1 MFSSTYLS
9 KQQIEAL
16 KHHKYSCEG
25 NSLLETYVF
34 QPFWNWL
41 ATKVPLWIAPNLITI
56 TGLAFNIVTSLWVI
70 ASSPQADKHSVPPYV
85 FVLCALGL
93 FIYQT
98 LDAIDGK
105 QARRT
110 NTASPLGELFD
121 HGCDAVS
128 TIFVSTSLACAVSLG
143 TYPPYVFYFFAVL
156 STYYYVVFWQ
166 YYCLGK
172 LIFNVIDVS
181 EALVFSMLMYLV
193 AGVVGPQVFL
203 APITVFGHTFI
214 FVKVAIIML
223 GGITINYML
232 FTMYRIRTR
241 GCRPDINMATPAVP
255 FVIVLAAATFV
266 YAYSSEEVWRTHSC
280 LCMLMFGRTFA
291 KLSCNLIV
299 TTMSKSRI
307 GMLDSIMLGPCALV
321 AFILLK
327 DTLPLGLSEH
337 CFLQMVDFVNVV
349 QFVLFV
355 VGVCNE
361 VARGLNINVFTIP
374 YQQHVDKGN

>member
-1 MFSSTYLS
+1 M
-9 KQQIEAL
+9 I
-16 KHHKYSCEG
+16 
-25 NSLLETYVF
+25 
-34 QPFWNWL
+34 
-41 ATKVPLWIAPNLITI
+41 
-56 TGLAFNIVTSLWVI
+56 I
-70 ASSPQADKHSVPPYV
+70 ASSPQADKHTVPPYV
-85 FVLCALGL
+85 FVLCAAGL

-143 TYPPYVFYFFAVL
+143 TYPTFVFYFFATL

-172 LIFNVIDVS
+172 LIFNPIDVT
-181 EALVFSMLMYLV
+181 EALTFSIFMYLV

-203 APITVFGHTFI
+203 APITAFGHTLI
-214 FVKVAIIML
+214 FVKVAIVML
-223 GGITINYML
+223 MGITVNYIL
-232 FTMYRIRTR
+232 FTVYRIQTR

-255 FVIVLAAATFV
+255 FLVVLGCALFV
-266 YAYSSEEVWRTHSC
+266 YAYSGEDLWRTQTC

-307 GMLDSIMLGPCALV
+307 SMWDSIMVGPCLLV
-321 AFILLK
+321 VFVAVQGV
-327 DTLPLGLSEH
+327 LPGVVPVLSERLVLH
-337 CFLQMVDFVNVV
+337 GVDLLGILQFLM
-349 QFVLFV
+349 FV
-355 VGVCNE
+355 VGVCRE
-361 VARGLNINVFTIP
+361 VAHGLGINVFTIP
-374 YQQHVDKGN
+374 YQQQVKGN